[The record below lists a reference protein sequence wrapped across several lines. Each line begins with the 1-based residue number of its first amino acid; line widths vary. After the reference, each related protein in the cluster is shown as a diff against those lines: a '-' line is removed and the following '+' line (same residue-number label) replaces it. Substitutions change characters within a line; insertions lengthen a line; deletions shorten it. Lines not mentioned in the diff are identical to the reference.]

1 MKIGAT
7 VTWHSCYVALHGDYT
22 QKIRL
27 ARWVLSAAYRVCRLP
42 SGSDLP
48 LIFAM
53 NSWKFAQSLMK
64 FVSAGELGL
73 LDAMS

>member
-1 MKIGAT
+1 MDEDWSNGDMAQLLRRT
-7 VTWHSCYVALHGDYT
+7 ARRLHS
-22 QKIRL
+22 
-27 ARWVLSAAYRVCRLP
+27 RVFRLP